1 MNQRNAIPANGIKFI
16 ASVIVWEFVRS
27 HKPGSCGSVGTDNR
41 SSTKAAANSN
51 ENNKSAIA
59 AALGVRKRK
68 VESPAVAI
76 FYCAFMDC
84 ESAIRLFGC
93 TRMMPPRGLSMSAIS
108 KTEMD
113 TIIGTTS
120 NKSAPLRRSL

>member
-27 HKPGSCGSVGTDNR
+27 HKLGSCGSVGTDNR

-51 ENNKSAIA
+51 ENNKPAIA

-68 VESPAVAI
+68 VEARLLPYSTALLWIAR
-76 FYCAFMDC
+76 ARSDC
-84 ESAIRLFGC
+84 SDARE
-93 TRMMPPRGLSMSAIS
+93 
-108 KTEMD
+108 
-113 TIIGTTS
+113 
-120 NKSAPLRRSL
+120 